1 MQRLLSKFR
10 LLSFGEKLMVFG
22 LFIMAIGLPTSRFLM
37 SLSFLFMGLAWFATP
52 NRWKRFKSFFTWNS
66 AAVFSL
72 CYAVVLLSLLWSNNF
87 SYAWKD
93 IRVKMPLLFIPYLL
107 YTFPKLNRFWFL
119 TIIKSFILATLVSC
133 LMAVINWFKFEYGFF
148 DEQLVDLRQI
158 SRFIDHIR
166 LSLMVALSSL
176 FLIYKGHEFK
186 WLRLV
191 VYSIITFFIGF
202 LILTQYFTGLLA
214 LFVGVTGI
222 LLIGRKRLPKVWGI
236 VLATLVLLGLF
247 ITVRIVSQEHYH
259 TFNLKDS
266 PVNERIDLSRD
277 GNPLHSFKEDIS
289 TENGYYL
296 YWNIQKEELKS
307 EWEKRSGMSVYDL
320 DHSGNKLYYT
330 LIRFLSSKGEVK
342 DAQAIRNLSEREVSA
357 IENGIPNARFL
368 EISGF
373 SKRINQIM
381 YQFKWYFEGG
391 NPSGHSLTQRLEFLK
406 AGWHIFE
413 RNPLIGVGTGDLKDE
428 FIKEY
433 ETGNSKLDKAF
444 QKRTHNQFAT
454 FFITYG
460 ILGASLI
467 LVLLLISIRM
477 NTLRTSL
484 YFLSF
489 MIVFVVSCLNEDT
502 LETQAGVS
510 FFAFFFSLLL
520 FARKEKQ

>member
-1 MQRLLSKFR
+1 MQRLLSKFK
-10 LLSFGEKLMVFG
+10 LLTFGEKLMVFG
-22 LFIMAIGLPTSRFLM
+22 LFTMAIGLPTSRFLM
-37 SLSFLFMGLAWFATP
+37 SLSFLFMGLAWFAAP
-52 NRWKRFKSFFTWNS
+52 YRWTRFKSFFTWNS
-66 AAVFSL
+66 AFVFAL
-72 CYAVVLLSLLWSNNF
+72 CYAVVLLSLFWTDNF

-93 IRVKMPLLFIPYLL
+93 IKVKMPLLFIPYLL

-119 TIIKSFILATLVSC
+119 TIIKCFILATLVSC
-133 LMAVINWFKFEYGFF
+133 LSAIINWFKFQYGYF

-166 LSLMVALSSL
+166 LSLMIALSTL
-176 FLIYKGHEFK
+176 FMIYKGHEFK
-186 WLRLV
+186 WLSLT
-191 VYSIITFFIGF
+191 VYAIVTFFISF

-222 LLIGRKRLPKVWGI
+222 LLIRRNRLPKIWGI
-236 VLATLVLLGLF
+236 GLAVVILLGLF
-247 ITVRIVSQEHYH
+247 TTSQIIKQEHNH
-259 TFNLKDS
+259 TFNVKDS
-266 PVNERIDLSRD
+266 TVNERIDLSRD
-277 GNPLHSFKEDIS
+277 GNPLHSVKEDLS
-289 TENGYYL
+289 TENGYYI
-296 YWNIQKEELKS
+296 YWNIQKEELRL
-307 EWEKRSGMSVYDL
+307 EWQNRSNKTIYDL

-330 LIRFLSSKGEVK
+330 LIRFLSSKGEIK
-342 DAQAIRNLSEREVSA
+342 DAEAIRNLSDLEVAA
-357 IENGIPNARFL
+357 IENGIPNTRFL

-406 AGWHIFE
+406 AGWHIFK

-433 ETGNSKLDKAF
+433 ETGQTKLDKAF

-460 ILGASLI
+460 ILGVSVILI
-467 LVLLLISIRM
+467 LFLIAIRM

-510 FFAFFFSLLL
+510 FFAFFFSLLM